1 MAPTPELTFLRKGN
15 SVVDEVAK
23 MASSSLLP
31 DFLSSWDSAYEATK
45 IFTRMLLQQYNMR
58 YEMSMLR
65 VQLDSQQSAK
75 PRKDTCDLHWFC
87 HYTVE
92 EPQTFH
98 PPEEAFQHIHASN
111 WGTTFSGLL
120 LDWLT
125 TLMWPRTEPSKTS
138 AVGITWFEL
147 AVNFQVVSQ
156 QTIPVNVQLPNGK
169 KEHRWQ
175 FEDPELDTSQF
186 AYSDLIFSLQGCVKH
201 LQWLL
206 QMDLIPTNK
215 TQKVRSLYLLGGN
228 VFRMGFASRP
238 QMHYQTETM
247 KCVQEYLNQHASGR
261 LNFEQHPKIPQVR
274 SLLEL
279 RFFSSSW
286 WYSGKEVSKVQCEK
300 ERYSSQPCL
309 ICGADASLKTYVQ
322 KVFSVCFD
330 HIFQLFSPGDEPVHS
345 WQLQGV
351 RPDDRKCG
359 PLIQVQ
365 NYRLKGSNSVL
376 WSFKGWIHS
385 PTRLHMKSFPQSASG
400 SVETFQV
407 WSRCFQRRVRLAWK
421 TTTPSWYL
429 YISMVFGRTCFTIA
443 SKGRSLDARKRWE
456 EAKQRR
462 GVRKKGYALWTIPR
476 LQLCPCWQA
485 LCALPFVSGEERRRK
500 TVLLAARS

>member
-1 MAPTPELTFLRKGN
+1 MKAHESLMAPTPELTFLRKGN

-175 FEDPELDTSQF
+175 FEDPALDTSQF

-206 QMDLIPTNK
+206 HMGLIPTNK

-238 QMHYQTETM
+238 QMHY
-247 KCVQEYLNQHASGR
+247 
-261 LNFEQHPKIPQVR
+261 
-274 SLLEL
+274 
-279 RFFSSSW
+279 
-286 WYSGKEVSKVQCEK
+286 
-300 ERYSSQPCL
+300 
-309 ICGADASLKTYVQ
+309 
-322 KVFSVCFD
+322 
-330 HIFQLFSPGDEPVHS
+330 
-345 WQLQGV
+345 
-351 RPDDRKCG
+351 
-359 PLIQVQ
+359 
-365 NYRLKGSNSVL
+365 
-376 WSFKGWIHS
+376 
-385 PTRLHMKSFPQSASG
+385 
-400 SVETFQV
+400 
-407 WSRCFQRRVRLAWK
+407 
-421 TTTPSWYL
+421 
-429 YISMVFGRTCFTIA
+429 
-443 SKGRSLDARKRWE
+443 
-456 EAKQRR
+456 
-462 GVRKKGYALWTIPR
+462 
-476 LQLCPCWQA
+476 
-485 LCALPFVSGEERRRK
+485 
-500 TVLLAARS
+500 